1 MAKGAKTAW
10 GIDLGNCTLK
20 AIKLGLTDEGVEVLD
35 FAVIP
40 HKKILSQPDLDPA
53 QKADLIEQALTKLLE
68 EHDLTGSAIVVSVP
82 GQNSFARFIKLPP
95 VESKRIPEI
104 VRFEAIQQIPFDI
117 NDVEWDW
124 QTLQPHPDNPEVE
137 VGIFAIKKDLV
148 NQSLEP
154 FFKAGCSPTIV
165 QMAPMAL
172 YNYLNYDQKRLQDAP
187 GKQAIVTL
195 DIGAENTD
203 LIIADG
209 LRVWQRSIPIGGNH
223 FTAAVQKAFKLSFA
237 KAEALKRTASTN
249 KYARQIFQAMR
260 SVFADLAAEVQRSLG
275 FYSSSNRDVRFREV
289 VAMGNAMK
297 MPGLVKFLQQS
308 LSLPVK
314 RLDSFES
321 LSLAPDVSVPQFS
334 ENLLSLAVV
343 YGLALQAMG
352 LATIHSN
359 LLPREIARQDQ
370 WKKKKLWVA
379 ASVAL
384 FLVGSFLS
392 VFAAKSQ
399 QADFNSARTEESLNE
414 IERITASV
422 KNSAAD
428 KRKFDA
434 LIASAQ
440 QENKKRIDVYQSRDM
455 VPMLLNSIRRCLP
468 GKHNTKNPEQL
479 RLYKAYQEGDRD
491 TVMDISRNLR
501 EQVFLTTVKFV
512 YTNNLNQDFE
522 EILRQ
527 WSSQRNQKQRPSF
540 RDDRNGRMEEDG
552 DDFFQ
557 GGRFGGGPRTPIMRR
572 RVSPLSRTG
581 RPGYS
586 PKTYTTD
593 KSDETIAGFVV
604 LLEGYTPHH
613 KGLEFLFPPDVGIN
627 REQWGFFNRLRHL
640 GLTNN
645 KNTSPNES
653 SDDPLIFEIYIDSE
667 RDDNLSFHYTDG
679 GWIDSRSFEHPP
691 GMGILKPLEEKSKNP
706 YSQPSRTRA
715 DTGRGSRALRLAM
728 QGVTDLQVYVDP
740 FTYEPISVTYA
751 EKGQEIILDDKGI
764 PVTDKHD
771 YWFRVKLKIKLK
783 KQPEK
788 ISQESI

>member
-20 AIKLGLTDEGVEVLD
+20 AIKLGLADEGVEVLD

-53 QKADLIEQALTKLLE
+53 EKTELIDQAITKLLE
-68 EHDLTGSAIVVSVP
+68 EHDLTGSTIVVSVP

-95 VESKRIPEI
+95 VETKRIPEI

-124 QTLQPHPDNPEVE
+124 QTFQQQTDNPEVE

-154 FFKAGCSPTIV
+154 FFKAGCAANIV

-195 DIGAENTD
+195 DIGADNTD
-203 LIIADG
+203 LVIADG

-289 VAMGNAMK
+289 LAMGNAMK

-314 RLDSFES
+314 RLDTFES
-321 LSLAPDVSVPQFS
+321 LKLAPDVSVPQFS

-352 LATIHSN
+352 LGTIHSN
-359 LLPREIARQDQ
+359 LLPLEIARQDQ

-384 FLVGSFLS
+384 CMFGSFLTLFS
-392 VFAAKSQ
+392 AKAQ
-399 QADFNSARTEESLNE
+399 QADFNSKKTKSSLTTLDMTTQ
-414 IERITASV
+414 RV
-422 KNSAAD
+422 KKSTAD
-428 KRKFDA
+428 KKKFDA
-434 LIASAQ
+434 IIASAQ
-440 QENKKRIDVYQSRDM
+440 LEGKKRVDVYQSRDM
-455 VPMLLNSIRRCLP
+455 LPRLLNSIRHCLP
-468 GKHNTKNPEQL
+468 GVHNSKNAQQIQ
-479 RLYKAYQEGDRD
+479 LYKAFQEGDRD
-491 TVMDISRNLR
+491 AVMKLSRNLR
-501 EQVFLTTVKFV
+501 EQVFLTTIKFV
-512 YTNNLNQDFE
+512 FTNNLNQDLDL
-522 EILRQ
+522 ILQ
-527 WSSQRNQKQRPSF
+527 SWSSERSKQRRPSSGGGMDF
-540 RDDRNGRMEEDG
+540 GLEDDEEDFSPTPRG
-552 DDFFQ
+552 GF
-557 GGRFGGGPRTPIMRR
+557 GGRSRMPLRRSVTPWSGSGRQR
-572 RVSPLSRTG
+572 LSTN
-581 RPGYS
+581 S
-586 PKTYTTD
+586 NADNESAESVT
-593 KSDETIAGFVV
+593 GFVI
-604 LLEGYTPHH
+604 LLEGYTPHQ
-613 KGLEFLFPPDVGIN
+613 KGLEFLFPPDAGN
-627 REQWGFFNRLRHL
+627 NQEQWGFFNRLRNL

-645 KNTSPNES
+645 KNTTPKNEAS
-653 SDDPLIFEIYIDSE
+653 DPLRFEIYIDPAL
-667 RDDNLSFHYTDG
+667 DDNLSFHYTDG
-679 GWIDSRSFEHPP
+679 GWIDSRNPDQPLGLGIFKPFE
-691 GMGILKPLEEKSKNP
+691 EESINP
-706 YSQPSRTRA
+706 YAQSDSTELGRKTQNTRM
-715 DTGRGSRALRLAM
+715 TRQSIENLE
-728 QGVTDLQVYVDP
+728 VYVDP

-751 EKGQEIILDDKGI
+751 KKGQIILLDDKGI
-764 PVTDKHD
+764 PVTNNHD
-771 YWFRVKLKIKLK
+771 YWFRVKLKVKLK
-783 KQPEK
+783 K
-788 ISQESI
+788 

>member
-20 AIKLGLTDEGVEVLD
+20 AIKLGLADEGVEVLD

-53 QKADLIEQALTKLLE
+53 QKDELIEQALTKLLE

-95 VESKRIPEI
+95 VETKRIPEI

-124 QTLQPHPDNPEVE
+124 QTFQHQSDNPEIE

-154 FFKAGCSPTIV
+154 FFKAGCSPNIV

-195 DIGAENTD
+195 DIGADNTD
-203 LIIADG
+203 LVIADG

-289 VAMGNAMK
+289 LAMGNAMK

-321 LSLAPDVSVPQFS
+321 LKLAPDVSVPQFS

-343 YGLALQAMG
+343 YGLAIQAMG
-352 LATIHSN
+352 LGTIQSN
-359 LLPREIARQDQ
+359 LLPLEIARQDQ
-370 WKKKKLWVA
+370 WKKKRVWFA
-379 ASVAL
+379 ASVA
-384 FLVGSFLS
+384 VCMAGSFLS
-392 VFAAKSQ
+392 LFAAKSQ
-399 QADFNSARTEESLNE
+399 QADINSNRTQSSLRS
-414 IERITASV
+414 IDSV
-422 KNSAAD
+422 TQTVKKSAAD
-428 KRKFDA
+428 KRKFNNI
-434 LIASAQ
+434 IASAN
-440 QENKKRIDVYQSRDM
+440 QENKKRVNVYQSRDM
-455 VPMLLNSIRRCLP
+455 VPMLLNSIRKCLP
-468 GKHNTKNPEQL
+468 GEHNSTKPKQI
-479 RLYKAYQEGDRD
+479 RLYKAFQQGDRN
-491 TVMDISRNLR
+491 TVMDMPRSLR
-501 EQVFLTTVKFV
+501 EQVFLTTVKFIF
-512 YTNNLNQDFE
+512 TDNLNQDFDE
-522 EILRQ
+522 LFMS
-527 WSSQRNQKQRPSF
+527 WSAEQNQQQRSRRSTSA
-540 RDDRNGRMEEDG
+540 DDDITMEED
-552 DDFFQ
+552 DD
-557 GGRFGGGPRTPIMRR
+557 FGGGGGF
-572 RVSPLSRTG
+572 G
-581 RPGYS
+581 RPRMSSRRGRPS
-586 PKTYTTD
+586 RIRSSRQGTVNESNTD
-593 KSDETIAGFVV
+593 NENLQAVAGFVV
-604 LLEGYTPHH
+604 LLEGYTPHR
-613 KGLEFLFPPDVGIN
+613 KGLEFLFPPDVGIQ
-627 REQWGFFNRLRHL
+627 RDQWGFFNRLRVL
-640 GLTNN
+640 GITEKKDN
-645 KNTSPNES
+645 KDTTQNKST
-653 SDDPLIFEIYIDSE
+653 DQLLFEIYVDTSQ
-667 RDDNLSFHYTDG
+667 DDDLSFHYTDG
-679 GWIDSRSFEHPP
+679 GWIDSRNPEQPVGLGIPKPFE
-691 GMGILKPLEEKSKNP
+691 LKTENP
-706 YSQPSRTRA
+706 YSRASRPNVQRE
-715 DTGRGSRALRLAM
+715 SRVRQLAM
-728 QGVTDLQVYVDP
+728 QGIEEMPVYIDP

-751 EKGQEIILDDKGI
+751 KKGEDIILDDKGL
-764 PVTDKHD
+764 PVIENND
-771 YWFRVKLKIKLK
+771 YWFRVKFKVKLK

-788 ISQESI
+788 KSPTLL

>member
-20 AIKLGLTDEGVEVLD
+20 AIKLGLADEGVEVLD

-53 QKADLIEQALTKLLE
+53 QKTDLIDQALNRLLE
-68 EHDLTGSAIVVSVP
+68 EHDLTGSTIVISVP

-95 VESKRIPEI
+95 VETKRIPEI

-124 QTLQPHPDNPEVE
+124 QTFQPQPDNPEVE
-137 VGIFAIKKDLV
+137 VGIFAIKKELV

-289 VAMGNAMK
+289 LAMGNAMK

-321 LSLAPDVSVPQFS
+321 LKLAPGLSVPQFS
-334 ENLLSLAVV
+334 DNLLSLAVV

-352 LATIHSN
+352 LGTIHSN
-359 LLPREIARQDQ
+359 LLPLEIARQEQ
-370 WKKKKLWVA
+370 WKKKKFWVA

-384 FLVGSFLS
+384 CMIGSFLS
-392 VFAAKSQ
+392 VFAAKAK
-399 QADFNSARTEESLNE
+399 QADFNSKQTKSSVATLDN
-414 IERITASV
+414 ITQRV
-422 KNSAAD
+422 KKSATN
-428 KRKFDA
+428 KRNFDA
-434 LIASAQ
+434 IIASAQ
-440 QENKKRIDVYQSRDM
+440 RENKKRIDVYQSRDM
-455 VPMLLNSIRRCLP
+455 VPMLLNSIRQCLP
-468 GKHNTKNPEQL
+468 GVHNSKNAQQIQ
-479 RLYKAYQEGDRD
+479 LYKAFQEGDRD
-491 TVMDISRNLR
+491 TVMDLPRNLR
-501 EQVFLTTVKFV
+501 EQVFLTTIKFIF
-512 YTNNLNQDFE
+512 TNNLNQDFDI
-522 EILRQ
+522 ILES
-527 WSSQRNQKQRPSF
+527 WSSERNQRRSSSRSSTDF
-540 RDDRNGRMEEDG
+540 GLEEDDEDSG
-552 DDFFQ
+552 PAPIRGF
-557 GGRFGGGPRTPIMRR
+557 GRRSTTPRRGGPSRSGSSRQNRYTN
-572 RVSPLSRTG
+572 SPADNESAQ
-581 RPGYS
+581 PV
-586 PKTYTTD
+586 
-593 KSDETIAGFVV
+593 AGFVI
-604 LLEGYTPHH
+604 LLEGYTPHQ
-613 KGLEFLFPPDVGIN
+613 KGLEFLFPPDAGN
-627 REQWGFFNRLRHL
+627 NQEQWGFFNRLRNL

-645 KNTSPNES
+645 KENKNTTPNNEAP
-653 SDDPLIFEIYIDSE
+653 DPLIFEIYVDSTL
-667 RDDNLSFHYTDG
+667 DDNLSFHYTDG
-679 GWIDSRSFEHPP
+679 GWIDSRNRDQPF
-691 GMGILKPLEEKSKNP
+691 GLGILKPFEEESINP
-706 YSQPSRTRA
+706 YSQSNSTEL
-715 DTGRGSRALRLAM
+715 GRQILTARMARLGI
-728 QGVTDLQVYVDP
+728 QDLPVYVDP

-751 EKGQEIILDDKGI
+751 KKGQDIILDDKGI
-764 PVTDKHD
+764 PVINNHD
-771 YWFRVKLKIKLK
+771 YWFRVKLKLKLK
-783 KQPEK
+783 K
-788 ISQESI
+788 

>member
-20 AIKLGLTDEGVEVLD
+20 AIKLGLADEGVEVLD

-53 QKADLIEQALTKLLE
+53 QKDELIEQALTKLLE

-95 VESKRIPEI
+95 VETKRIPEI

-124 QTLQPHPDNPEVE
+124 QTFQHQPDNPEVE

-154 FFKAGCSPTIV
+154 FFRAGCSPTIV

-172 YNYLNYDQKRLQDAP
+172 YNYLNYDQKRLRNAP

-195 DIGAENTD
+195 DIGADNTD
-203 LIIADG
+203 LVIADG

-289 VAMGNAMK
+289 LAMGNAMK

-321 LSLAPDVSVPQFS
+321 LKLAPDVSVPQFS

-352 LATIHSN
+352 LGTIQSN
-359 LLPREIARQDQ
+359 LLPLEIARQDQ
-370 WKKKKLWVA
+370 WKKKRVWFA
-379 ASVAL
+379 ASVA
-384 FLVGSFLS
+384 VCMAGSFLS
-392 VFAAKSQ
+392 LFAAKSQ
-399 QADFNSARTEESLNE
+399 QADSNSNLTQSSLRV
-414 IERITASV
+414 IDTVTQSV
-422 KNSAAD
+422 KKSAAD
-428 KRKFDA
+428 KKKFDKI
-434 LIASAQ
+434 IASAN
-440 QENKKRIDVYQSRDM
+440 QEIKKRVKVYQSRDM

-468 GKHNTKNPEQL
+468 GEHNSIKPKQIQL
-479 RLYKAYQEGDRD
+479 YRAFRQGDRMA
-491 TVMDISRNLR
+491 VMDMPRSLR
-501 EQVFLTTVKFV
+501 EQVFLTTVRCIF
-512 YTNNLNQDFE
+512 TDNLNQDFDE
-522 EILRQ
+522 LLLS
-527 WSSQRNQKQRPSF
+527 WSSGQNQPQRTR
-540 RDDRNGRMEEDG
+540 RNLSLDSNIIMEEDD
-552 DDFFQ
+552 DDFIGSRGF
-557 GGRFGGGPRTPIMRR
+557 GRPRMPARRGRPSRFGANRQGAAGESYAENENLQS
-572 RVSPLSRTG
+572 V
-581 RPGYS
+581 
-586 PKTYTTD
+586 
-593 KSDETIAGFVV
+593 AGFVV
-604 LLEGYTPHH
+604 LLEGYTPHL
-613 KGLEFLFPPDVGIN
+613 KGLEFLFPPDVGN
-627 REQWGFFNRLRHL
+627 QRNQWGFFNRLRVL
-640 GLTNN
+640 GVTE
-645 KNTSPNES
+645 KKDIEDTTQNES
-653 SDDPLIFEIYIDSE
+653 PDQLLFETYVDTT
-667 RDDNLSFHYTDG
+667 RDDGISFHYTDG
-679 GWIDSRSFEHPP
+679 GWIDSRNPDQP
-691 GMGILKPLEEKSKNP
+691 AGLGILKPFEVEIKNP
-706 YSQPSRTRA
+706 YTRSTRPNFQR
-715 DTGRGSRALRLAM
+715 DSRARQLAM
-728 QGVTDLQVYVDP
+728 QGIDDMPVYVDP

-751 EKGQEIILDDKGI
+751 KKGEDIILDDKGL
-764 PVTDKHD
+764 PVIENHD
-771 YWFRVKLKIKLK
+771 YWFRVKFKVKLK
-783 KQPEK
+783 KQPEPK
-788 ISQESI
+788 NQELL